1 MYDIHDYEELAV
13 LVALDEDH
21 SSLDELAELVRT
33 AGGREVGRLTQKR
46 EAPHRGH
53 YIGKGKLEELAGL
66 VSLTGATA
74 IVCDDELTSTQQR
87 GLAEALDVKILDRT
101 MIILDIFAAHASTS
115 EGKLQVEL
123 AQLGYTLS
131 HLSGIGKQ
139 LSRLGGGIGTR
150 GPGEKKL
157 ETDRRHIR
165 TRMDQL
171 RHEIDNALS
180 HREVAR
186 KARKRA
192 QLPSVAIVGYT
203 NAGKST
209 LMNALAD
216 AGVAAQDKLFMTLD
230 TTTRTIKLSTGLQVL
245 ISDTVGFI
253 RKLPH
258 KLVDAFRA
266 TLEEL
271 AHADILLHVIDASN
285 PDRDRHIAVV
295 TKTLQELGL
304 GAKPIICVLNKVDA
318 LPGQPLPPAEASA
331 HIAVPVEN
339 RPVRRRIFRV
349 GLGNDNDACP
359 LGTLGGV
366 DDAIREKD
374 KPDGM
379 VFNRNSYT
387 VRVSALTGF
396 GLDSLITAIES
407 AVNSRHRWLR
417 VLVPYTEGAL
427 IARIYETAQIHLCEE
442 GDAGFTFEIHANEEL
457 TNRLA
462 NYTFC

>member
-1 MYDIHDYEELAV
+1 MFDINNPEELAV
-13 LVALDEDH
+13 LVALDEDDG
-21 SSLDELAELVRT
+21 SLDELAELVRT

-46 EAPHRGH
+46 TTAHPGH
-53 YIGKGKLEELAGL
+53 YVGKGKLDELADL

-74 IVCDDELTSTQQR
+74 IVCDDELTSSQQR
-87 GLAEALDVKILDRT
+87 GLAEAIDVKILDRT
-101 MIILDIFAAHASTS
+101 MVILDIFAAHASTS

-165 TRMDQL
+165 ARMEQL
-171 RHEIDNALS
+171 KREVDDALK
-180 HREVAR
+180 HRQVAR

-192 QLPSVAIVGYT
+192 AVPSVAIVGYT

-209 LMNALAD
+209 LMNAMSS

-230 TTTRTIKLSTGLQVL
+230 TTTRAVKLSTGQQVL
-245 ISDTVGFI
+245 LSDTVGFI

-271 AHADILLHVIDASN
+271 AHADILLHVIDASGA
-285 PDRDRHIAVV
+285 DRERQMSTVSR
-295 TKTLQELGL
+295 TLHELGL
-304 GAKPIICVLNKVDA
+304 GTKPTIAVFNKIDA
-318 LPGQPLPPAEASA
+318 VSERPLPAAGSSE
-331 HIAVPVEN
+331 H
-339 RPVRRRIFRV
+339 
-349 GLGNDNDACP
+349 
-359 LGTLGGV
+359 
-366 DDAIREKD
+366 
-374 KPDGM
+374 
-379 VFNRNSYT
+379 T
-387 VRVSALTGF
+387 VCVSALLGT
-396 GLDSLITAIES
+396 GLDDLTAAIEDV
-407 AVNSRHRWLR
+407 VNSSHGRMR

-427 IARIYETAQIHLCEE
+427 IARIYETALVRHADE
-442 GDAGFTFEIHANEEL
+442 GEDGITFDILAGDQL
-457 TNRLA
+457 RSRLEKY
-462 NYTFC
+462 NIL